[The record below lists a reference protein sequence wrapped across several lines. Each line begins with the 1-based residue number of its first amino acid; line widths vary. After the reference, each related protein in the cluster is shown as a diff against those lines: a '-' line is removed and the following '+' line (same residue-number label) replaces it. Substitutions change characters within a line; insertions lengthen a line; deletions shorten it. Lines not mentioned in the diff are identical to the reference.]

1 MKASR
6 VVVALSVVLL
16 VTVGALIAAE
26 TDAKEKKEFK
36 ATCPVSGQPA
46 IEESVVDLAKLKAGE
61 GKVYFCCK
69 NCPKAFEKDPA
80 KFTLATNRQ
89 LAETGQI
96 VQVGCPI
103 SGNPVNK
110 ETLQEVGN
118 TKVGFCCKNCL
129 AKYNEADDEGKLK
142 IAFANL
148 EKGFTRQVLC
158 PVSGH
163 EIDPKQNVEHEGK
176 KVYFC
181 CEHCIEGFTADP
193 KKFLEKLP
201 QFKKTSESEDKAAG

>member
-6 VVVALSVVLL
+6 VFVALSVVLL

-148 EKGFTRQVLC
+148 EKGFTRQVKC

-163 EIDPKQNVEHEGK
+163 AIDPAQTTEYEGK

-201 QFKKTSESEDKAAG
+201 QFAKADAEPAK